1 MTHPAMPPET
11 EPLPRPVAIERAA
24 PPFTLAIDVGGSHI
38 KASVLDRDGAIIA
51 APVRLRTPQPATPQ
65 ALLRAIHSLAR
76 TLPRFNRVSVGFPG
90 YVRRGR
96 IHTAP
101 NLGTERW
108 AGFQLDRALTRRLRK
123 PARVLND
130 ADVQGLGAIEGHG
143 LECVLTLG
151 TGVGSSLF
159 QDGRLLP
166 HLELGQHPLLKGK
179 TYDQYLGNAAAD
191 KKGVHTWNRRLR
203 KTISIVRTLVN
214 FDRLYL
220 GGGNTRLID
229 FDLPRDVKVTPNAD
243 GMIGGIH
250 LWDTVLD
257 LIFAPPP
264 RRKSKLRR

>member
-1 MTHPAMPPET
+1 MKNEAD
-11 EPLPRPVAIERAA
+11 PLPRAVAIERAA

-38 KASVLDRDGAIIA
+38 KASVLDRGGAMIA
-51 APVRLRTPQPATPQ
+51 TPVRVPTPQPATPP
-65 ALLRAIHSLAR
+65 ALLRAIKGLAR
-76 TLPRFNRVSVGFPG
+76 MLPNYDRVSVGFPG

-108 AGFQLDRALTRRLRK
+108 AGFQLDRALTQQLQK
-123 PARVLND
+123 PVRVLND
-130 ADVQGLGAIEGHG
+130 ADVQGLGAIDGRG

-151 TGVGSSLF
+151 TGIGSSLF

-179 TYDQYLGNAAAD
+179 TYDQYLGNAAVD
-191 KKGVHTWNRRLR
+191 KKGARIWNRRLR
-203 KTISIVRTLVN
+203 KTIEIIRTLVN

-229 FDLPRDVKVTPNAD
+229 FDLPRDVKITSNAD
-243 GMIGGIH
+243 GMIGGVH
-250 LWDTVLD
+250 LWDAALD
-257 LIFAPPP
+257 PIFAPQ
-264 RRKSKLRR
+264 RRATRSRR